1 MVRNLGGNK
10 AKKSASKSFNV
21 PQRGLRFAIEEAEV
35 YAIVSRMLGNNIC
48 EVLCID
54 GTTKLCVIRGKFL
67 GKGKRDNR
75 LSRGV
80 WILIG
85 LREWEVTTKDKQ
97 KCDLLEVYSDNDK
110 ERLIK
115 NTRENFRAF
124 LSITNDDGDVDE
136 NQIKFVNDREN
147 DLFDKD
153 AGDDDQE
160 NEEDEDEGHDDYYKN
175 TNRLNISDSDEDEE
189 HDDDD
194 EDGVENKDNDK
205 NTYNKP
211 KNIKSETVSITKKLD
226 WIDINDI

>member
-35 YAIVSRMLGNNIC
+35 YAIVSRMLGSNIC

-75 LSRGV
+75 LARGV

-85 LREWEVTTKDKQ
+85 LREWEVTTKEKQ

-115 NTRENFRAF
+115 ILERISG
-124 LSITNDDGDVDE
+124 LLI
-136 NQIKFVNDREN
+136 
-147 DLFDKD
+147 
-153 AGDDDQE
+153 
-160 NEEDEDEGHDDYYKN
+160 YYK
-175 TNRLNISDSDEDEE
+175 
-189 HDDDD
+189 
-194 EDGVENKDNDK
+194 
-205 NTYNKP
+205 
-211 KNIKSETVSITKKLD
+211 
-226 WIDINDI
+226 